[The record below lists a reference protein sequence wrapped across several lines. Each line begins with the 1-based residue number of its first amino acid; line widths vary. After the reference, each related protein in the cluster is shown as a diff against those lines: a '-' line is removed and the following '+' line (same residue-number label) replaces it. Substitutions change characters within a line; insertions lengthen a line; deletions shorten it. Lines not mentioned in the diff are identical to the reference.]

1 MNEHKYANRLSQER
15 SPYLLQHAH
24 NPVDWFPWSEEAF
37 TKAKAEDKPIFLSI
51 GYSACHWCHVMAE
64 ESFEDEE
71 VARILNKDFVAVKVD
86 KEERPDLDMVYMMAC
101 QLFAG
106 QGGWPTTL
114 FLTPDK
120 RPFFA
125 GTYFPK
131 ESVNGRAGLIDI
143 LNSIKKSW
151 SEKRKDI
158 EDSGKDMVVRLN
170 AINCDGQKLSG
181 SDLTSAEDLIHKGIE
196 QLQNS
201 FDEINGG
208 FGKSPKFPTPQ
219 NLLFLLAF
227 NKAYKDGESLR
238 MAEKTLIQMY
248 RGGIYDHIGGGFS
261 RYSTDSRWLVPHFE
275 KMLYDNAMLAFVYTK
290 AYRSTED
297 PIYKEV
303 AESILGY
310 VLREMTAPEGG
321 FYSAQDADSQ
331 GEEGKYYVFSRAEIL
346 DRLGEKEGSA
356 FCDAYD
362 ISPRGN
368 FEGYSIPNLLYN
380 FSFEDMSERFESQRK
395 TLLTYRAE
403 RMSLHKDD
411 KVLTAWNGMMIAAF
425 ANAGS
430 VFGQR
435 RYLDAAVNAEKFIT
449 EKLVKRD
456 GRLKVRY
463 REQEAAGD
471 GYLDDYAYY
480 VWGLLELYETTKKV
494 GYLQKAIDLNTVIL
508 NDFSDEERGGFYF
521 TSFNSEKLIWRP
533 KESYDGAIPSG
544 NSIAAWNM
552 VRLANKMG
560 SSDLTEKAEAQL
572 RFLAVEAERYPI
584 GHSLSLYLLT
594 KYLNRDVKGTRR

>member
-158 EDSGKDMVVRLN
+158 EDSGKDMVARLN

-594 KYLNRDVKGTRR
+594 KYLNRDVKGARR

>member
-158 EDSGKDMVVRLN
+158 EDSGKDMVARLN

-275 KMLYDNAMLAFVYTK
+275 KMLYDNAMLAFVYTE

-331 GEEGKYYVFSRAEIL
+331 REEGKYYVFSRAEIL
-346 DRLGEKEGSA
+346 DRLGEKEGLA

>member
-158 EDSGKDMVVRLN
+158 EDSGKDMVARLN

-248 RGGIYDHIGGGFS
+248 RGGIYYHIGGGFS

-584 GHSLSLYLLT
+584 GHSLSLYILT
-594 KYLNRDVKGTRR
+594 KYLNRDVKGARR

>member
-158 EDSGKDMVVRLN
+158 EDSGKDMVARLN

-275 KMLYDNAMLAFVYTK
+275 KMLYDNAMLAFVYTE

-331 GEEGKYYVFSRAEIL
+331 REEGKYYVFSRAEIL

>member
-275 KMLYDNAMLAFVYTK
+275 KMLYDNAMLAFVYTE

-594 KYLNRDVKGTRR
+594 KYLNRDVKGARR

>member
-1 MNEHKYANRLSQER
+1 
-15 SPYLLQHAH
+15 
-24 NPVDWFPWSEEAF
+24 
-37 TKAKAEDKPIFLSI
+37 
-51 GYSACHWCHVMAE
+51 
-64 ESFEDEE
+64 
-71 VARILNKDFVAVKVD
+71 
-86 KEERPDLDMVYMMAC
+86 
-101 QLFAG
+101 
-106 QGGWPTTL
+106 
-114 FLTPDK
+114 
-120 RPFFA
+120 
-125 GTYFPK
+125 
-131 ESVNGRAGLIDI
+131 
-143 LNSIKKSW
+143 
-151 SEKRKDI
+151 
-158 EDSGKDMVVRLN
+158 
-170 AINCDGQKLSG
+170 
-181 SDLTSAEDLIHKGIE
+181 
-196 QLQNS
+196 
-201 FDEINGG
+201 
-208 FGKSPKFPTPQ
+208 
-219 NLLFLLAF
+219 
-227 NKAYKDGESLR
+227 

-275 KMLYDNAMLAFVYTK
+275 KMLYDNAMLAFVYTE

-584 GHSLSLYLLT
+584 GHSLSLYILT

>member
-51 GYSACHWCHVMAE
+51 GYSTCHWCHVMAE

-158 EDSGKDMVVRLN
+158 EDSGKDMVARLN

-594 KYLNRDVKGTRR
+594 KYLNRDVKGARR

>member
-158 EDSGKDMVVRLN
+158 EDSGKDMVARLN

-275 KMLYDNAMLAFVYTK
+275 KMLYDNAMLAFVYTE

>member
-1 MNEHKYANRLSQER
+1 MTNNKMPNLLINEK
-15 SPYLLQHAH
+15 SPYLIHHAY
-24 NPVDWFPWSEEAF
+24 NPVQWFPWNNEAF
-37 TKAKAEDKPIFLSI
+37 EKAKTEDKPIFLSI
-51 GYSACHWCHVMAE
+51 GYSTCHWCHVMAE

-158 EDSGKDMVVRLN
+158 EDSGKDMVARLN

-275 KMLYDNAMLAFVYTK
+275 KMLYDNAMLAFVYTE

-584 GHSLSLYLLT
+584 GHSLSLYILT

>member
-158 EDSGKDMVVRLN
+158 EDSGKDMVARLN

-346 DRLGEKEGSA
+346 DRLGEKEGLA

>member
-594 KYLNRDVKGTRR
+594 KYLNRDVKGARR

>member
-275 KMLYDNAMLAFVYTK
+275 KMLYDNAMLAFVYTE

>member
-463 REQEAAGD
+463 REQEAAGK

-584 GHSLSLYLLT
+584 GHSLSLYILT
-594 KYLNRDVKGTRR
+594 KYLNRDVKGARR

>member
-151 SEKRKDI
+151 SEKRKEI

-594 KYLNRDVKGTRR
+594 KYLNRDVKGARR

>member
-158 EDSGKDMVVRLN
+158 EDSGKDMVARLN

-275 KMLYDNAMLAFVYTK
+275 KMLYDNAMLAFVYTE

-346 DRLGEKEGSA
+346 DRLGEKEGLA

>member
-131 ESVNGRAGLIDI
+131 KSVNGRAGLIDI

-158 EDSGKDMVVRLN
+158 EDSGKDMVARLN